1 MRSCHESERVVLN
14 DRNPAFQK
22 LELIVLITSSTVSK
36 RALNNEYNYW
46 KLQNF
51 IIIEQIKSAIN
62 LE

>member
-1 MRSCHESERVVLN
+1 MRSRHESERVVLN

-22 LELIVLITSSTVSK
+22 LEFVLITSSTVSK

-51 IIIEQIKSAIN
+51 IIIKQIKSAIN